1 MALRNG
7 GRGGWGAAAS
17 LAVVVAAVAALL
29 GAGAAV
35 AAAAKFDDVVQPSW
49 ANDHMVYDGDLL
61 KLRLDANSGG
71 GFVSKNKF
79 LYGKASADLKLVP
92 GDSAGVVT
100 AFYVIVFGRG
110 QAQRVRLRVPG
121 EHERRAV
128 PGADEP
134 VHRRRGQPRAAHR
147 PVVRPHHRLPHLR
160 RALEPQPGGVHGRRH
175 PHPRLREHVLP
186 PRPRPPPPR
195 RQHQHHRLI
204 AAAVPGAAADGGV
217 QLDLERGRL
226 GDAGRARE
234 DGLVARAVRGHVPGG
249 ARGRLRVGGQRHR
262 LGRRRGV
269 PLHRVVVGQGGPVLV
284 EGEGDVGAER
294 APEPPAR
301 VGARAPPRLRLLRRH
316 RPLPRPAARVRR
328 ALIGG

>member
-1 MALRNG
+1 MALWNG
-7 GRGGWGAAAS
+7 GGGAFPAAAV
-17 LAVVVAAVAALL
+17 LVAAAVAALL
-29 GAGAAV
+29 GAGVGAT
-35 AAAAKFDDVVQPSW
+35 KFDDVVQPSW

-71 GFVSKNKF
+71 GFVSRSKF

-100 AFYVIVFGRG
+100 AFYVTVVGRG

-121 EHERRAV
+121 QRDRRAV

-134 VHRRRGQPRAAHR
+134 VHRRRGQQGAAHR
-147 PVVRPHHRLPHLR
+147 PVVRPHRRLPHLR
-160 RALEPQPGGVHGRRH
+160 RAVEPQPGGVHGRRH
-175 PHPRLREHVLP
+175 PHPRLREP
-186 PRPRPPPPR
+186 PERHGARPPPPQQQR
-195 RQHQHHRLI
+195 HHIHSI
-204 AAAVPGAAADGGV
+204 AAAVPGAAADGRV
-217 QLDLERGRL
+217 QLHLERGRL

-249 ARGRLRVGGQRHR
+249 ARGRLRLGGQRHR
-262 LGRRRGV
+262 RRRRGGPAV
-269 PLHRVVVGQGGPVLV
+269 QRDVVGKRRPVLV
-284 EGEGDVGAER
+284 EGEGDVGAVC

-316 RPLPRPAARVRR
+316 RPLPRSAA
-328 ALIGG
+328 